1 MNRTPDKLEQIGEY
15 QVPIDPM
22 DDLDCDSCQ

>member
-1 MNRTPDKLEQIGEY
+1 MSDPREQVE
-15 QVPIDPM
+15 QVGGYDLPVNPM